1 MPATKSIY
9 SGVLLLNKP
18 TDMTSHDAVQ
28 QIRKL
33 VNQRRVGHTGTL
45 DPTATGLMVV
55 CLGSATKIARFVS
68 DMDKTY
74 RAEIF
79 LGMTSETYDSE
90 GVCEDQPLTE
100 VPALEPKELETLLE
114 EFTGVIQQKVPA
126 YSAVH
131 VDGERLYK
139 LARKGVK
146 VETPQREVE
155 IKKIVVNGFE
165 PPYLKL
171 TVTCSKGTYIRSLA
185 HDIGQKLGCG
195 GYLAALER
203 TSVGHLNLD
212 NALSFKEIEQYQQ
225 AGIFEDKLLGY
236 HQVLDYGAFKI
247 RDEFRE
253 YVLTGR
259 KPGIDDIL
267 NAEGIFA
274 SGDKVLLKDTDGH
287 VLAVGTAGISS
298 DKIAD
303 TTSSNGVFDYIRV
316 LN

>member
-1 MPATKSIY
+1 M
-9 SGVLLLNKP
+9 
-18 TDMTSHDAVQ
+18 
-28 QIRKL
+28 
-33 VNQRRVGHTGTL
+33 
-45 DPTATGLMVV
+45 
-55 CLGSATKIARFVS
+55 
-68 DMDKTY
+68 
-74 RAEIF
+74 
-79 LGMTSETYDSE
+79 
-90 GVCEDQPLTE
+90 
-100 VPALEPKELETLLE
+100 
-114 EFTGVIQQKVPA
+114 
-126 YSAVH
+126 
-131 VDGERLYK
+131 
-139 LARKGVK
+139 
-146 VETPQREVE
+146 
-155 IKKIVVNGFE
+155 
-165 PPYLKL
+165 
-171 TVTCSKGTYIRSLA
+171 
-185 HDIGQKLGCG
+185 
-195 GYLAALER
+195 
-203 TSVGHLNLD
+203 GHLNLD

-253 YVLTGR
+253 FVLTGR